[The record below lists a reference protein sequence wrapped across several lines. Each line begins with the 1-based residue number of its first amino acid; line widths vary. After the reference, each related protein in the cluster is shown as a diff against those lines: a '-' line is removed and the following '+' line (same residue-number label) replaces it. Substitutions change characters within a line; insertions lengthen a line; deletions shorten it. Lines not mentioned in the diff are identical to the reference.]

1 VVHPNSMMTGR
12 TRLFS
17 SVEVFDHERG
27 SWVTWAPLTDAAEVH
42 ADDVLQAAIDDGF
55 DDVRLV
61 LHATGSSAD
70 SHWGAFVADRNRQP
84 L

>member
-1 VVHPNSMMTGR
+1 MVTGR

-17 SVEVFDHERG
+17 SVDVFDHERG
-27 SWVTWAPLTDAAEVH
+27 SWVTWAPLTDAPGVR
-42 ADDVLQAAIDDGF
+42 ADDVLQAAIDDCF

-61 LHATGSSAD
+61 LHGAGNGAD
-70 SHWGAFVADRNRQP
+70 SYQGAVAVDGNRHS